1 MRAVTRLPLFWR
13 VCLINGV
20 VFLLGTALL
29 AFTPATVSSRVVL
42 SEAVVLVVGLGVI
55 VTTNALL
62 LRGSL
67 APLDRLARRMDA
79 AELSGTASGGS
90 RDAWSGGGVAVGLE
104 QSFEAMM
111 ARLERER
118 RLGTE
123 RALAAQEAE
132 RSRISRELHDE
143 VGQNLTVVLLGLSRA
158 VDRAP
163 VEMVPEL
170 ESLREAV
177 RAGLEDVRGVAR
189 RLRPDVLADLG
200 LQAALVALTRDIGA
214 QAGLR
219 VRRSLG
225 LALPDLPED
234 VELVVYRIAQEALTN
249 VARHAHASG
258 VEVALSRQGTALVLT
273 IADNGRGLRGAV
285 PGAGVRGMT
294 ERAELI
300 EAELSIGGREGGG
313 TVVRLVVPERGATE

>member
-1 MRAVTRLPLFWR
+1 MNAVTRLPLFWR

-20 VFLLGTALL
+20 VFLLGTVLL

-42 SEAVVLVVGLGVI
+42 SEAVVLIVGLSVI
-55 VTTNALL
+55 VATNALL

-79 AELSGTASGGS
+79 AGISGVMSEEES
-90 RDAWSGGGVAVGLE
+90 SPRSGGGVAAGLE
-104 QSFEAMM
+104 HSFEAMM

-123 RALAAQEAE
+123 RALAAQEGE
-132 RSRISRELHDE
+132 RSRIARELHDE
-143 VGQNLTVVLLGLSRA
+143 VGQNLTVVLLGLSRL

-163 VEMVPEL
+163 PELVEEL

-200 LQAALVALTRDIGA
+200 LQAALIALTRDIGA

-219 VRRSLG
+219 VHRSLG

-249 VARHAHASG
+249 VARHARAG
-258 VEVALSRQGTALVLT
+258 EVEVALSRRGAALVLT
-273 IADNGRGLRGAV
+273 IADDGVGLRGAV

-300 EAELSIGGREGGG
+300 EAELGIGAREGGG
-313 TVVRLVVPERGATE
+313 TVVRLVVPERGEP